1 MAFATNNGE
10 RTLCCRTMQKK
21 NSVKIIARSYFM
33 KKTNF
38 LSQTETKM
46 LETCLSMREAK
57 IGTSPIKV
65 LYF

>member
-1 MAFATNNGE
+1 
-10 RTLCCRTMQKK
+10 MQKK

-46 LETCLSMREAK
+46 LERCLSIREAK
-57 IGTSPIKV
+57 GV
-65 LYF
+65 FGL

>member
-1 MAFATNNGE
+1 MAFATNNGA

-21 NSVKIIARSYFM
+21 SVKIIARSYFM

-46 LETCLSMREAK
+46 LERCLSIREAK